1 MHYEGSGLEDGIMSD
16 DKGGIVEEGT
26 CVVQV
31 VDSKFEADIIAKVL
45 EREDVPYVCRRHEE
59 TAYDGIF
66 VPQRGWGA
74 ILVPISL
81 REKAVE
87 IIERVRKTYSEEM
100 QP

>member
-1 MHYEGSGLEDGIMSD
+1 MHYQDRGLENRVMPE
-16 DKGGIVEEGT
+16 DKGEIMEEGT
-26 CVVQV
+26 CVVHV

-45 EREDVPYVCRRHEE
+45 EREGVPYVCRKHEE

-81 REKAVE
+81 REKAME
-87 IIERVRKTYSEEM
+87 IIEQVRKTYPEEM
-100 QP
+100 KP